1 MREFQERKKFKHILY
16 SRATVI
22 VVAFLVLFFAR
33 AAWGVYQKERESAAN
48 VVQAKAELL
57 KLKDRENLLK
67 SELSRL
73 GTEEGIEEEIRSK
86 YGVSKPGEH
95 MIIIVDQTTPTT
107 TIMQEE
113 DGWWQ
118 KFKNIFR

>member
-16 SRATVI
+16 SKTTVI
-22 VVAFLVLFFAR
+22 VMALMVLFFAR
-33 AAWGVYQKERESAAN
+33 AAWGVYQKEQESAAN
-48 VVQAKAELL
+48 VVRARAEML
-57 KLKDRENLLK
+57 KLKDREDLLK

-73 GTEEGIEEEIRSK
+73 NTEDGIEEEIRSK
-86 YGVSKPGEH
+86 YGVTKPGEQ

-107 TIMQEE
+107 TIMQEPE
-113 DGWWQ
+113 GWWD